1 MEGVLIGAG
10 VILEILTAVFH
21 GADDAGPENIA
32 LGIFAFGGDAL
43 KGVAR
48 AHGEALGLDAG
59 IGLKHGQHVFNHG
72 SGQRAV
78 QNQLAGSSGAVS
90 AVAQATLRAM
100 MAQRNKAN
108 SFFMDDSPFFICCF
122 VEQPIQSAFIMV
134 EFWKKFNRIFYL
146 YIYIAKSDPAGKKA
160 WRAGLAARKNAGA
173 PCKTGTPAAEQRER
187 PAQWRRASALFRS
200 FCSVSSAASRLSPL
214 TER

>member
-72 SGQRAV
+72 SAQRAV

-122 VEQPIQSAFIMV
+122 VEQPIQSAFIIV
-134 EFWKKFNRIFYL
+134 EFRKKFNRIFYL
-146 YIYIAKSDPAGKKA
+146 YIAKSEPAGKRRGG
-160 WRAGLAARKNAGA
+160 RALSQE
-173 PCKTGTPAAEQRER
+173 KTPER
-187 PAQWRRASALFRS
+187 PAKQGLRRQSKGNAPLSGGGPLRFSGS
-200 FCSVSSAASRLSPL
+200 FALSPL
-214 TER
+214 PLPGFLR